1 MRQTLQEIMTAR
13 DTLILLLQNLG
24 FVINLKKLILHPV
37 KQLEFLGLQKNTE
50 EMKLFLSEEKL
61 IQIIRQ
67 CQEVYPQPRT
77 SMLSL
82 TKLIGLLSSTAKVIL
97 PGKIQFRFFQ
107 QEKISSLKKQ
117 GSYQGYVVL
126 GSLARQKLFW

>member
-50 EMKLFLSEEKL
+50 EMTVSLRRKTDSDNSAM
-61 IQIIRQ
+61 
-67 CQEVYPQPRT
+67 PG
-77 SMLSL
+77 MLRL

-107 QEKISSLKKQ
+107 QEKIISLKKQ
-117 GSYQGYVVL
+117 GSYQGYVIL
-126 GSLARQKLFW
+126 GNLARQKLVW